1 MNWPGL
7 CLRRREGL
15 PAPLLWGK
23 RDALPPGKGWQ
34 GKERDHLLPRQRLL
48 LYTGKRLPF
57 SLPVG
62 GAQPKGRRQA
72 KVSKADGQDWMVGPL
87 ELLWLF
93 DRDSGQPESEER
105 WWPRAERGCSGAW
118 RKEREPHP
126 PARGWNMRP
135 CSHQAWGGRSPPS
148 AVSGSRCRALLISL
162 GSKERRLA
170 AQPVTSDQEARGL
183 FRSLAPRTFSSLGSI
198 KLI

>member
-1 MNWPGL
+1 MLSPQ
-7 CLRRREGL
+7 
-15 PAPLLWGK
+15 AK
-23 RDALPPGKGWQ
+23 AGKGR
-34 GKERDHLLPRQRLL
+34 KETTFCPAKGLL
-48 LYTGKRLPF
+48 LYTGKRLPCRRGPGPF

-62 GAQPKGRRQA
+62 EP
-72 KVSKADGQDWMVGPL
+72 SLKAGDKPRCPRLMARAGWWGHWSCSGYL
-87 ELLWLF
+87 IWT
-93 DRDSGQPESEER
+93 RGQPESEER

-148 AVSGSRCRALLISL
+148 AVSGSRCRAPLISL

-183 FRSLAPRTFSSLGSI
+183 FRSLAQRTFSSLGSI